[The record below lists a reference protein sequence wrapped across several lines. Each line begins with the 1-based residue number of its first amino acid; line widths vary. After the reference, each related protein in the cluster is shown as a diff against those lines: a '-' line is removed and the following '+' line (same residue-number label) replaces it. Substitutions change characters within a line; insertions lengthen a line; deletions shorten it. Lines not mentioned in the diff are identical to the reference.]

1 MTTMI
6 YLLGKIIWIYVAYP
20 AIVREIKVPPIM
32 PLIPYL
38 PQVFKL
44 DFLPPFYFT
53 YWIVI
58 LAIIAI
64 THEFAHGIFA
74 AYNKIKIKTT
84 GFGFFPFFLPV
95 FLAAFVELDEK
106 KMEKKSIFSQ
116 MAILS
121 AGTFA
126 NILTAILFLFLMFL
140 FFSLMFTPAGI
151 IFNTYTYSA
160 VKISDISEIN
170 GVELTNPSYEKFIS
184 LIGNQSLNEIKT
196 NDFNYVGVKSL
207 IEGNYEYVILYDDS
221 PAINLELK
229 GAIIEF
235 GGVKINNWEDLGE
248 EIIQYSPGDEV
259 SIKTKVSGEIEEYKV
274 ILGESPE
281 DKNTPRLGIGFENYE
296 RSGIIGK
303 ILNILSSFKK
313 SNIYYEPKFD
323 GFSEF
328 IYNLLWWIA
337 LISISVALVNMLPMG
352 IFDGGRFFYLTILA
366 LTKNEKKAKRVFSF
380 STYILL
386 FLFLILMIF
395 WGVSFFK

>member
-1 MTTMI
+1 MI